1 MNWKAIVLWNRKLT
15 QITAV
20 EIDLDVDNR
29 KLGEG
34 AGESDAEM

>member
-1 MNWKAIVLWNRKLT
+1 MLWNSKWT

-34 AGESDAEM
+34 AAESDAEM